1 MKSLFSVVLWSL
13 DACYIVIYDVPVV
26 NYQSIQQIWAW
37 GNKFC
42 LMSWLPVPRLSTS
55 SRPLLFYPVRLLA
68 FCGSAGSQADA
79 VRVLTAALQL
89 MSADLIN
96 LAKFLLSSI
105 SFGNK
110 VLLGDFIGVKSFILN
125 ILVNQNEVFVSA

>member
-26 NYQSIQQIWAW
+26 NYQSIKQIWAW

-42 LMSWLPVPRLSTS
+42 LISWLPDPRLFTF
-55 SRPLLFYPVRLLA
+55 SRALLFYPVKCLA
-68 FCGSAGSQADA
+68 FCGSAGFQADA
-79 VRVLTAALQL
+79 VCVLTAALQL

-96 LAKFLLSSI
+96 LVKFMLLSV

-110 VLLGDFIGVKSFILN
+110 VLLVIALE
-125 ILVNQNEVFVSA
+125 QNPLFLMFQ